1 MTLNTSKLSNTIASI
16 EKNIQKYGMERF
28 DPTDI
33 RKIPIICKPYKW
45 SKLLRKMVLA
55 ADNLSPIL
63 VRKALGIT
71 PTKLHVTAF
80 TTLANAY
87 LKMEASGIYKSA
99 VYDSRYFVDLYVN
112 DYVKGTDPNKWW
124 QHKGLGINFFNIN
137 VGNKLAT
144 MHMHGLARANITLI
158 DVGNFYMDKRYLDIA
173 TFSAFSVLDSHQ
185 VIDYKDG
192 TKSVSYYYNSY
203 DCTLNVNS
211 EYAQGLSMLPQNCHN
226 VKSLSVLNG
235 ILRLLLKEQNDDGSW
250 YYFSRWHME
259 TYRLTPSCDCHHSAT
274 VLYNM
279 INITKCSYIEHNIKK
294 AFVVSIEKGME
305 FFINAFYNLSTGKGI
320 EVLGLSRPA
329 CSVQYAETIF
339 ALCEYL
345 SCPDFYSSN
354 TYLKA
359 KNLLPLLV
367 DRMIELVNLED
378 GSAPSEKIIRWSNI
392 NSIRWGNGPIL
403 QAIATYSLIY
413 DSVYKQK

>member
-211 EYAQGLSMLPQNCHN
+211 EYAQWLSMLPQNCHN

-294 AFVVSIEKGME
+294 HNFFVKKI
-305 FFINAFYNLSTGKGI
+305 
-320 EVLGLSRPA
+320 
-329 CSVQYAETIF
+329 
-339 ALCEYL
+339 
-345 SCPDFYSSN
+345 
-354 TYLKA
+354 
-359 KNLLPLLV
+359 KNYKRFCLYG
-367 DRMIELVNLED
+367 DNIELDNEILEAFNHFIDYTGTKFDLICKNNAILIRGHFNCIFDPNIFMGHMPKKLLYTYYRNLYEFLLL
-378 GSAPSEKIIRWSNI
+378 I
-392 NSIRWGNGPIL
+392 N
-403 QAIATYSLIY
+403 LIN
-413 DSVYKQK
+413 KKM